1 MSDLTLPKGPTQ
13 PASGLT
19 AIVRHARYVLRE
31 NVVTGFAFAMFVVI
45 FSVVGEPGDL
55 LFPVLMSGVGLVVGA
70 FQQRVLR
77 RVLGDARGWAV
88 ATGVGLGVGI
98 ALALAMG
105 EGTGLGGKI
114 LEGTVHGAA
123 IGAILGTLQFFVLR
137 ARVQGAR
144 RWVPASIVGWAAGAA
159 AGDVVGYFVE
169 GLDIVVGPVVA
180 AAITGIALVVVLPSR
195 VASGSSHGVLEP
207 MAESARAETPGR
219 AP

>member
-1 MSDLTLPKGPTQ
+1 MSVVAGAGLG
-13 PASGLT
+13 SGIGFWLRWVVAT
-19 AIVRHARYVLRE
+19 AIALVL
-31 NVVTGFAFAMFVVI
+31 AFAMFVLI

-55 LFPVLMSGVGLVVGA
+55 LFPVLMTGVGLVVGV

-137 ARVQGAR
+137 ARVPGAR

-180 AAITGIALVVVLPSR
+180 AAFTGIALVVVLPSR
-195 VASGSSHGVLEP
+195 VAFGSSHGVLER
-207 MAESARAETPGR
+207 MAESARAEMTGR
-219 AP
+219 VP